1 MFWGKTSM
9 NFTCIPK
16 IRELALFLEKLQHI
30 ISEKMTKSE
39 SQNLYI
45 WFSKVV
51 TAKLHAVFTV
61 IPARKYLVYVVN
73 KICEIYFGL
82 SYGISVLSSL
92 QCQFQT
98 TKICLKKC
106 PLQNMP
112 PIIVLIQCNPTNNLH
127 VQCSRHE
134 WTPCQKSNFWI

>member
-1 MFWGKTSM
+1 
-9 NFTCIPK
+9 
-16 IRELALFLEKLQHI
+16 
-30 ISEKMTKSE
+30 MTKSE

-98 TKICLKKC
+98 TKICLKKISS
-106 PLQNMP
+106 PEHAPHNS
-112 PIIVLIQCNPTNNLH
+112 VNS
-127 VQCSRHE
+127 VQ
-134 WTPCQKSNFWI
+134 SNK